1 MDWSFAN
8 TTPGKLHQ
16 RKRIGAHGTRIAVMR
31 IRAKGF
37 GRMAALALL
46 LPTAAVVQADPQTK
60 GKTEKQSGT
69 TKLRIE
75 VTAGEKN
82 QPVENASVYVRYAQ
96 ERKLAK
102 DKKIEMNLKTNRDGI
117 VRTPDIPRGKVLIQ
131 IIAEG
136 WKTFGRWYD
145 LEEGEQTIKIHLEK
159 PPRWY

>member
-1 MDWSFAN
+1 
-8 TTPGKLHQ
+8 
-16 RKRIGAHGTRIAVMR
+16 MR

-46 LPTAAVVQADPQTK
+46 LPIAAVVQADPQTK